1 MHERSLPLETDNV
14 TEWEFIQYGYFN
26 FDNIGSSIM
35 SIFRII
41 TLEGW
46 TNVMYNYLDSSG
58 VVAGIFFPTVVII
71 GSFFLLNLFLAVIMQ
86 TFTDQSN
93 I

>member
-1 MHERSLPLETDNV
+1 M
-14 TEWEFIQYGYFN
+14 
-26 FDNIGSSIM
+26 
-35 SIFRII
+35 

-58 VVAGIFFPTVVII
+58 AIAAIYFPVLIII

-86 TFTDQSN
+86 TFSEMNEKQKEKDREKEKFKIALINPEGVVQP
-93 I
+93 